1 VTVALHGF
9 DRLIARC
16 VLIVQLRTG
25 FTPRKVQGTSLVEG
39 QLWPVR
45 ATLYFI
51 NLFLAEDSGTYTD
64 FHQRFGG
71 PGRCFGK

>member
-1 VTVALHGF
+1 MTVALHGY
-9 DRLIARC
+9 DRLIAGC
-16 VLIVQLRTG
+16 VLIVPLRTG
-25 FTPRKVQGTSLVEG
+25 FTPKNVQGTSLGEG